1 VHWNQLSLFGFV
13 SENFI
18 TFFGLVQRHKY
29 SLICIYLYCG
39 CLWIGDKHCQKV
51 RKIFLFID
59 AELINTNC
67 LLTEHLSPGSIYTD
81 ELYTRLSDECVM
93 VPLIIKGLNI
103 LFALAI
109 I

>member
-1 VHWNQLSLFGFV
+1 MHWNQLSLFGFV

-39 CLWIGDKHCQKV
+39 CLWIGDKH
-51 RKIFLFID
+51 
-59 AELINTNC
+59 
-67 LLTEHLSPGSIYTD
+67 EHLSPGSIYTD
-81 ELYTRLSDECVM
+81 ELYTRLNDECVM
-93 VPLIIKGLNI
+93 VSLIIKGFNI